1 MTTVNIKA
9 SREYDVV
16 IEQGLIDS
24 VGEYAK
30 KLLGGGTVCIVSD
43 DIVYP
48 LYGERVKNSLE
59 AQNFRVIE
67 YVIPNGEQSKSIP
80 VYSSLLE
87 HLLASRMTRSDAL
100 IALGGGVVG
109 DLTGFAAATYQRGIK
124 FIQLPT
130 TLLAMVDSSVGGKTA
145 VNLEHG
151 KNQVGAFYQPVAVLC
166 DPDTLDTLPH
176 EQFLCGC
183 AEVVKYAFLGSRDFY
198 NRLKE
203 TPISKQI
210 EPVITTCVKM
220 KRDIVME
227 DEFDTGRRM
236 LLNLGHTVGHAVEA
250 CSGFKILHGQG
261 VAIGTAVITR
271 AAVKM
276 GVLPQDE
283 AVKIISLLEATGL
296 PTKTDYSPE
305 ELYSAALGDKKSA
318 GKSITIVVPEKI
330 GSCRL
335 VKLPIEELRDWIAA
349 GL

>member
-16 IEQGLIDS
+16 IEHGLINVS
-24 VGEYAK
+24 GEYAK
-30 KLLGGGTVCIVSD
+30 KVLGGGTVCIVSD

-48 LYGERVKNSLE
+48 LYGEAVKKSLE
-59 AQNFRVIE
+59 AAGFRVIK
-67 YVIPNGEQSKSIP
+67 YVFPNGEGSKSIA
-80 VYSSLLE
+80 VYSALLE
-87 HLLASRMTRSDAL
+87 YLLSERLTRSDAL

-124 FIQLPT
+124 FIQIPT

-151 KNQVGAFYQPVAVLC
+151 KNQVGAFYQPSLVIC
-166 DPDTLDTLPH
+166 DPDTLKTLPE

-183 AEVVKYAFLGSRDFY
+183 AEVIKYAILGNRDFY
-198 NRLKE
+198 RQLKAV
-203 TPISKQI
+203 PIKEQL
-210 EPVITTCVKM
+210 EGVITTCVEM

-227 DEFDTGRRM
+227 DEFDTGKRM

-261 VAIGTAVITR
+261 VAIGTAVISR

-276 GVLPQDE
+276 GVLSGNEADE
-283 AVKIISLLEATGL
+283 ILSMLRLCGL
-296 PTKTDYSPE
+296 PTETAFSPE
-305 ELYSAALGDKKSA
+305 SLYDAALGDKKA
-318 GKSITIVVPEKI
+318 TGASITIVVPEKI

-335 VKLPIEELRDWIAA
+335 IKMPKEELKGWIAA

>member
-16 IEQGLIDS
+16 IEHGLIGS

-30 KLLGGGTVCIVSD
+30 RVLGGGTVCIVSD

-48 LYGERVKNSLE
+48 LYGEKVKKSLE
-59 AQNFRVIE
+59 AAGFRTIE
-67 YVIPNGEQSKSIP
+67 YVIPNGEHSKSIP
-80 VYSSLLE
+80 VYAALLE
-87 HLLASRMTRSDAL
+87 YLLSERLTRSDAL

-124 FIQLPT
+124 FIQVPT

-151 KNQVGAFYQPVAVLC
+151 KNQVGAFYQPLAVIC
-166 DPDTLDTLPH
+166 DPDTLDTLPM

-183 AEVVKYAFLGSRDFY
+183 AEVVKYAILGSRDFY
-198 NRLKE
+198 DRLKDK
-203 TPISKQI
+203 PISEQI
-210 EPVITTCVKM
+210 ESVITTCVKM

-227 DEFDTGRRM
+227 DEFDTGKRM

-276 GVLPQDE
+276 DVLPKDE
-283 AVKIISLLEATGL
+283 AASIISLLKAAGL
-296 PTKTDYSPE
+296 PTETDFSPD